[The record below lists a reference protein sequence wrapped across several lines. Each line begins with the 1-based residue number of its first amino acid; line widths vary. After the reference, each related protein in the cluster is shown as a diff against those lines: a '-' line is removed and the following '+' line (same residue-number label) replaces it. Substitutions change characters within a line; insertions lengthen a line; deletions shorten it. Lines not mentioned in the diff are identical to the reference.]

1 MQNSDETSYKSTM
14 QGILPRSQIV
24 LMETRATK
32 IGFQKLETI
41 AKSNTPITLEL
52 ILSIHKLC
60 FSEILE
66 QDAGVFRVIQVTYSG
81 KEAPI
86 YTKVRELMKVLI
98 EDTEYAISKLPSP
111 KSDDYFS
118 RFIEILA
125 HFQHRFVC
133 IHPFV
138 DYNGRM
144 SRMFTNY
151 ILMRSNLP
159 VIEINVNRKDV
170 RNKYIRSL
178 QQADEGDYSTLERM
192 LTDAITERFT
202 KLV

>member
-1 MQNSDETSYKSTM
+1 MQNSDETSYKSTK

-41 AKSNTPITLEL
+41 AKSNTSITLEL

-66 QDAGVFRVIQVTYSG
+66 QDAGVFRAIQVTYSG
-81 KEAPI
+81 KEAPF
-86 YTKVRELMKVLI
+86 YTKVRELIKVLI
-98 EDTEYAISKLPSP
+98 DDTEYAVSKLPSP
-111 KSDDYFS
+111 KSDDYLS

-125 HFQHRFVC
+125 HFQHRFVY

-151 ILMRSNLP
+151 LLMRSNFP
-159 VIEINVNRKDV
+159 IIEINVNRKDA
-170 RNKYIRSL
+170 RIKYIQSL
-178 QQADEGDYSTLERM
+178 QKADEGDYTALEHM
-192 LTDAITERFT
+192 LTNAITERFA

>member
-1 MQNSDETSYKSTM
+1 MQNSDETSFKSTK

-41 AKSNTPITLEL
+41 AKSNTSITIEL
-52 ILSIHKLC
+52 ILFIHKLC

-66 QDAGVFRVIQVTYSG
+66 QDAGVFRAFQVTYSG

-98 EDTEYAISKLPSP
+98 DDTEYAVSKLPSP

-125 HFQHRFVC
+125 HFQHRFVY

-151 ILMRSNLP
+151 LLMRSNFP
-159 VIEINVNRKDV
+159 IIEINVNRKDA
-170 RNKYIRSL
+170 RIKYIQSL
-178 QQADEGDYSTLERM
+178 QKADEGDYSALEHM
-192 LTDAITERFT
+192 LTNAITERFA